1 MGTETQ
7 MNPAAHGPISSDESA
22 LRALYQRLL
31 TSWNAHDA
39 TAFAAP
45 FTDEAEVIGFDGSQM
60 TGRAEIEATLRRIFA
75 DHETGA
81 YVGVIRSVRFLTP
94 EVAMLRA
101 VSGVIPAGQDDLNP
115 ALNAQQA
122 LIVVKHDGAWRI
134 TLYQNTPAQFHGRP
148 DLVQRLTD
156 ELREARQQS

>member
-1 MGTETQ
+1 
-7 MNPAAHGPISSDESA
+7 MNPEKHRPISSDESSI
-22 LRALYQRLL
+22 RALYQQLL
-31 TSWNAHDA
+31 ANWNARDA
-39 TAFAAP
+39 AKFAAP
-45 FTDEAEVIGFDGSQM
+45 FTDDAEVIGFDGSQM
-60 TGRAEIEATLRRIFA
+60 VGRAEIEATLTGIFA

-81 YVGVIRSVRFLTP
+81 YVGLIRNVRFLTP

-101 VSGVIPAGQDDLNP
+101 VSGVIPAGQVDLNP

-122 LIVVKHDGAWRI
+122 LIAIKHDGAWRI

-156 ELREARQQS
+156 ELREARQQV

>member
-1 MGTETQ
+1 MTAEI
-7 MNPAAHGPISSDESA
+7 AV
-22 LRALYQRLL
+22 RALYYQLL
-31 TSWNAHDA
+31 ASWNARNAAD
-39 TAFAAP
+39 FAAP

-60 TGRAEIEATLRRIFA
+60 VGRAEIEATLSRIFA

-81 YVGVIRSVRFLTP
+81 YVGLIRNVRFLTP

-115 ALNAQQA
+115 GLNAQQA
-122 LIVVKHDGAWRI
+122 LIAIKHDGAWRI
-134 TLYQNTPAQFHGRP
+134 ILYQNTPAQFHGRP

-156 ELREARQQS
+156 ELREALQQSTQDRNTTRHRE

>member
-1 MGTETQ
+1 MTSDIRET
-7 MNPAAHGPISSDESA
+7 ARSSDESA
-22 LRALYQRLL
+22 VRTLYQQLL
-31 TSWNAHDA
+31 ASWNAHDA

-45 FTDEAEVIGFDGSQM
+45 FTDDAEVIGFDGSQM
-60 TGRAEIEATLRRIFA
+60 TGRAEIEATLKGIFA

-81 YVGVIRSVRFLTP
+81 YVGIIRSVRFLSP

-101 VSGVIPAGQDDLNP
+101 VSGAITAGQEDLNP

-122 LIVVKHDGAWRI
+122 LIAIKHDGAWRI

-148 DLVQRLTD
+148 DLAQRLTD
-156 ELREARQQS
+156 ELRAVR